1 MEKENTKEKG
11 KASEELAADLLI
23 KKGYLLKEKN
33 WRSGRLEVDLI
44 FETQK
49 ELVFVEVKSRYSP
62 NYGGAWE
69 AVNHE
74 KRKKIMRAAHVYIT
88 RFDVKKEPRFDIVSI
103 TMHDGKST
111 IEHIEG
117 AFWPMA

>member
-1 MEKENTKEKG
+1 MEKESTKEKG
-11 KASEELAADLLI
+11 QAGEEMAAAFLL
-23 KKGYLLKEKN
+23 KKGYSLKEKN
-33 WRSGRLEVDLI
+33 WHCGRLEVDLI
-44 FETQK
+44 LETAK
-49 ELVFVEVKSRYSP
+49 EIVFVEVKSRFSA

-88 RFDVKKEPRFDIVSI
+88 KFGVKKEPRFDIVSI
-103 TMHDGKST
+103 LTKDGKST
-111 IEHIEG
+111 IDHIEG